1 MNFLDEAK
9 EELVIYIGVDDE
21 IPYKLW
27 KIESNKE
34 AFL

>member
-21 IPYKLW
+21 IQYELW
-27 KIESNKE
+27 ENRIQ
-34 AFL
+34 